1 MNKVRT
7 VENTRARIVN
17 AAKTLVDA
25 KAQYAKG
32 DVDDSAA
39 LTDAQEQYEELLT
52 AVAAEEMLLLLKK

>member
-25 KAQYAKG
+25 KVQYAKG

>member
-1 MNKVRT
+1 MKKGRT

-32 DVDDSAA
+32 NADNSAVIDEA
-39 LTDAQEQYEELLT
+39 GEQYEELILN
-52 AVAAEEMLLLLKK
+52 VAAEEMLLLLEK